1 MSKSPE
7 HDLQTRCV
15 IWFHYRF
22 PHLKPLFFSVPNG
35 GYRNKAEAA
44 RLKAEGANAGVSDL
58 ILQLPAGK
66 WSSLNIEMKA
76 GSSQREEQKVYQTC
90 VQASGGRYELCRS
103 YEQFVDLVTEY
114 ISQVD
119 GRVLERL
126 RQIHLEREEEE
137 KQKIRKQ
144 YQKRRSKTL
153 KP

>member
-35 GYRNKAEAA
+35 GYRKKAEAA

-76 GSSQREEQKVYQTC
+76 GFFTK
-90 VQASGGRYELCRS
+90 GRTESISDMRS
-103 YEQFVDLVTEY
+103 RY
-114 ISQVD
+114 
-119 GRVLERL
+119 LEDATNYAVPTNSL
-126 RQIHLEREEEE
+126 LI
-137 KQKIRKQ
+137 
-144 YQKRRSKTL
+144 
-153 KP
+153 

>member
-114 ISQVD
+114 ISK
-119 GRVLERL
+119 
-126 RQIHLEREEEE
+126 REEEE

-144 YQKRRSKTL
+144 YQKRISKTL

>member
-1 MSKSPE
+1 
-7 HDLQTRCV
+7 
-15 IWFHYRF
+15 
-22 PHLKPLFFSVPNG
+22 
-35 GYRNKAEAA
+35 
-44 RLKAEGANAGVSDL
+44 
-58 ILQLPAGK
+58 
-66 WSSLNIEMKA
+66 MKA
-76 GSSQREEQKVYQTC
+76 GSSQREEQKRYQVC

-103 YEQFVDLVTEY
+103 YEQFVDLVIEY

-144 YQKRRSKTL
+144 YQKRISKTL